1 MKKLYFMMALI
12 LCAMSATAQN
22 YNLFSASDIDKDG
35 WLWFDTQAKV
45 DKYVG
50 ICDEDNY
57 KADPYPLYTS
67 LTILNISHLQKKLS
81 SPVLKVVYPGR
92 DWLL

>member
-50 ICDEDNY
+50 TCDEDNY
-57 KADPYPLYTS
+57 KAV
-67 LTILNISHLQKKLS
+67 HLR
-81 SPVLKVVYPGR
+81 GR
-92 DWLL
+92 GDTAGLRRGRIGQNHGAGAPDY

>member
-35 WLWFDTQAKV
+35 WLWFDTTAKV
-45 DKYVG
+45 HKYVG
-50 ICDEDNY
+50 
-57 KADPYPLYTS
+57 T
-67 LTILNISHLQKKLS
+67 
-81 SPVLKVVYPGR
+81 
-92 DWLL
+92 